1 MSGYNDDLTDRE
13 QTTVDAE
20 TGGGTALMIRRPVLA
35 LVISLLIVVA
45 GLAGLYGAE
54 IRELPD
60 VDRPVITVTTN
71 FAGASPETV
80 DRELTAIVEG
90 AIARVSG
97 VASMSSTSTLGRS
110 RVTVEF
116 SDSTDL
122 NVAASDVRD
131 ALGRVTNNM
140 PDGADDPRIVKA
152 DANSD
157 PVMRLAV
164 TSDRYNVQD
173 MTILV
178 EDLVVDRLAAVPGVA
193 DVNVYGDREKIFRV
207 DVDQSRLA
215 AFGLTLADLRSAL
228 SNVALDVPAG
238 SLTAQT
244 SDIVVRATADV
255 TTPEG
260 FEDLYINDR
269 IRFRDVANVTLG
281 ADPGDSVLRA
291 NGRTGLGMGIIR
303 QSASNTLEISQGV
316 RAATQA
322 IQAILPEGVDI
333 RVTSDDAT
341 FISGAIDEVRTT
353 LVLAV
358 LIVIAIIFLFLRDW
372 RATIIPAV
380 TLPVSLI
387 GAFAA
392 IWLAGFS
399 VNILTLL
406 ALVLATGMVVD
417 DAIVVLENIVRKR
430 NEGMGV
436 RAAAVIGT
444 REVFFAV
451 ITTTAT
457 LAAVFIP
464 ISFLPGQAG
473 GLFTEFGF
481 VLAFTVMISSVV
493 ALTLCPM
500 LASRLIKR
508 RDMSAANS
516 KPSRFMAFGGYM
528 SGVYSRLLRRALD
541 APLVVIV
548 IALMAAGAAFAL
560 LPTIPQELTP
570 PEDRAVA
577 LVRISA
583 PQGVSLDYT
592 RSRMTEIERLVSPL
606 RDSGEVQNI
615 FAIAGTGGSS
625 NNGFMVLT
633 LAPWGERERSQA
645 DIVGELN
652 RAIATVPGLRAFAIQ
667 PNSLGIRGA
676 GNGLQFA
683 FVGNSYDE
691 LAEVGQQMVEKL
703 EQDPRFNQIRLS
715 YETTQPQISVQIDR
729 ARASDLGVNIDGL
742 AEALQA
748 LLDGREVAQVFIED
762 RSFPVKLLST
772 NNPIND
778 PTDLESI
785 YLKAGD
791 GRIVPMSTIATLTEK
806 AVAPDLRRESQMRS
820 VSITA
825 GLSPA
830 FALGDAWAEAVVMA
844 EPLMP
849 GGVRII
855 PLAEAATLDQS
866 SNDMLITFGIAI
878 IVVLLVLSAQFESFV
893 SAFIIISTVPLG
905 LACAI
910 FAMAMTGGSLNVYSQ
925 IGLVLLVGVMAKNG
939 ILIVEFAN
947 QLRNTGMDIRS
958 AIEEASNI
966 RLRPVMMTMISTVL
980 GSVPLLLA
988 FGAGAEARVAL
999 GWVIVG
1005 GLGLAMIAT
1014 LFLTPVAYLLLARF
1028 ATPSAEE
1035 ERRLDVELREA
1046 GELASRRNAQPE
1058 LSPGE

>member
-1 MSGYNDDLTDRE
+1 MSGYDDDMTDRE
-13 QTTVDAE
+13 KTTVEAE

-316 RAATQA
+316 RAATEG

-341 FISGAIDEVRTT
+341 FISGAIEEVRTT
-353 LVLAV
+353 LILAV

-508 RDMSAANS
+508 RDMS
-516 KPSRFMAFGGYM
+516 G
-528 SGVYSRLLRRALD
+528 
-541 APLVVIV
+541 
-548 IALMAAGAAFAL
+548 
-560 LPTIPQELTP
+560 
-570 PEDRAVA
+570 
-577 LVRISA
+577 
-583 PQGVSLDYT
+583 
-592 RSRMTEIERLVSPL
+592 
-606 RDSGEVQNI
+606 
-615 FAIAGTGGSS
+615 
-625 NNGFMVLT
+625 
-633 LAPWGERERSQA
+633 
-645 DIVGELN
+645 
-652 RAIATVPGLRAFAIQ
+652 
-667 PNSLGIRGA
+667 
-676 GNGLQFA
+676 
-683 FVGNSYDE
+683 
-691 LAEVGQQMVEKL
+691 KL
-703 EQDPRFNQIRLS
+703 ETQRVSWRLAVTCRGSIPGCCAARWMRLS
-715 YETTQPQISVQIDR
+715 
-729 ARASDLGVNIDGL
+729 
-742 AEALQA
+742 
-748 LLDGREVAQVFIED
+748 
-762 RSFPVKLLST
+762 LS
-772 NNPIND
+772 
-778 PTDLESI
+778 S
-785 YLKAGD
+785 
-791 GRIVPMSTIATLTEK
+791 
-806 AVAPDLRRESQMRS
+806 
-820 VSITA
+820 
-825 GLSPA
+825 LSPS
-830 FALGDAWAEAVVMA
+830 WRRVP
-844 EPLMP
+844 PLP
-849 GGVRII
+849 CF
-855 PLAEAATLDQS
+855 PP
-866 SNDMLITFGIAI
+866 F
-878 IVVLLVLSAQFESFV
+878 
-893 SAFIIISTVPLG
+893 P
-905 LACAI
+905 
-910 FAMAMTGGSLNVYSQ
+910 
-925 IGLVLLVGVMAKNG
+925 
-939 ILIVEFAN
+939 
-947 QLRNTGMDIRS
+947 RN
-958 AIEEASNI
+958 
-966 RLRPVMMTMISTVL
+966 
-980 GSVPLLLA
+980 
-988 FGAGAEARVAL
+988 
-999 GWVIVG
+999 
-1005 GLGLAMIAT
+1005 
-1014 LFLTPVAYLLLARF
+1014 
-1028 ATPSAEE
+1028 
-1035 ERRLDVELREA
+1035 
-1046 GELASRRNAQPE
+1046 
-1058 LSPGE
+1058 

>member
-1 MSGYNDDLTDRE
+1 MSGYDDDMTDRE
-13 QTTVDAE
+13 KTTVDAE

-316 RAATQA
+316 RAATEG

-508 RDMSAANS
+508 RDMSSAKS
-516 KPSRFMAFGGYM
+516 KPSRFVAFGGYM
-528 SGVYSRLLRRALD
+528 SGIYARLLRRALD

-548 IALMAAGAAFAL
+548 IALLAAGSAFAL

-866 SNDMLITFGIAI
+866 SNDMLVTFGIAI

-1046 GELASRRNAQPE
+1046 GELANRRNAQPE

>member
-516 KPSRFMAFGGYM
+516 KPSRFVAFGGYM
-528 SGVYSRLLRRALD
+528 SGIYSRLLRRALD

-1046 GELASRRNAQPE
+1046 GELANRRNAQPE